1 MSESEAPGQWRLARL
16 QVVNWGTFGGH
27 HDLAVPRR
35 GLLLTGESGSGKSS
49 LLDAMSAIM
58 VRPGEVQFNAAANE
72 ATKGDRERSLMSY
85 VRGAHRKQTDTDTQ
99 EIRTGYLR
107 EGPTWSAVAMTW
119 DDDIGHRVSAAR
131 VFHVAGASLQASDL
145 RSVYVLTDGDVQ
157 IAQWGSLVSSG
168 IDRRRL
174 RRVLLERPGAGTVA
188 VDDTFTGFAP
198 RLRRRVGIASETGQ
212 KLLHRAMSAKNL
224 RSLDDLLRVFMLD
237 EPETFALADT
247 AVEQFVELRGA
258 HDAVV
263 DARRQVEALL
273 PIRDA
278 WSARREAT
286 DRGRRI
292 RCLQEALP
300 VFQASVVRRDAQRE
314 LESREATRRQI
325 AARLGEVERDQD
337 RARDELSEA
346 RRTLLD
352 RGGADLERAQEDLV
366 RARERADEVQAA
378 RADFEERLAALGVDL
393 PTDRA
398 EFAAAIEL
406 AREEARDL
414 AATSDREQMDE
425 PIQRKGDARREA
437 RRLERE
443 LESLARRRSR
453 IPSDLVRVRDALAG
467 HLGVPPA
474 SLPFAGELADIAEP
488 EWAGAIERLM
498 GSFARTLVVSED
510 LFERAVPWID
520 GHHLGVRLVFER
532 AELGGGDGR
541 ASAASEPAD
550 LDPRSAARKLRMADG
565 RFSVWM
571 RRELAIRFPH
581 VCVDSAVQLG
591 DLQRALTRQGL
602 VRDRRRHV
610 KDDRRPIDDR
620 SRWVIGTRN
629 DDLVEALRGR
639 LDEQHAVE
647 QSAERELQTLDKAAR
662 QRRDR
667 VRLLDQLAATR
678 WEGIDVEG
686 GQVEVAR
693 VQGRLRLLAAANSDL
708 EPLRRRV
715 EDLQV
720 HVEALRTE
728 ENRLR
733 GECGGLEQ
741 AIRGLRSAIEDA
753 DRILAS
759 GSSRPGA
766 SSTTGDDTDDELSDL
781 LDELEHL
788 ARTHGRTITRETIG
802 SLSRDVSQ
810 DLRDQDTRTQAS
822 IRQAEGRIQR
832 AQSAYQR
839 DWPGQMVNLTL
850 DVESAPDYLA
860 VLDRLQAD
868 RLPEFEGRFRDLL
881 RDQSENNLGSLAYA
895 IRQAPKDVRRR
906 IDPVNRSLAQTPYDQ
921 DRGRFLSVQARPVQS
936 GEVHDF
942 MEDLGA
948 VTTRA
953 FHGGTESP
961 EDAEARFDRMN
972 ALLDRL
978 GSPETTNRSWRRR
991 VLDTRLHMT
1000 FIAVERDRDGVQTD
1014 VYQGS
1019 GGRSGGQG
1027 QKLVTFCLAAALR
1040 YQLADAG
1047 QSLPR
1052 YGLVALDEAFDK
1064 TDLSF
1069 TRAGLT
1075 VFSTF
1080 GFQMLLATPLKMLQ
1094 TIEEFVG
1101 GAAVVSNPS
1110 GMASSLGVIAFERG
1124 TGQVDDRQGDI
1135 DEESR

>member
-119 DDDIGHRVSAAR
+119 DDGVGHRVSAVR
-131 VFHVAGASLQASDL
+131 VFHVAGASLQTSDL

-174 RRVLLERPGAGTVA
+174 RRALLERSGAGTVT

-258 HDAVV
+258 HD
-263 DARRQVEALL
+263 
-273 PIRDA
+273 
-278 WSARREAT
+278 
-286 DRGRRI
+286 
-292 RCLQEALP
+292 
-300 VFQASVVRRDAQRE
+300 
-314 LESREATRRQI
+314 
-325 AARLGEVERDQD
+325 
-337 RARDELSEA
+337 ELSEA

-366 RARERADEVQAA
+366 RAQERADEVQAA

-425 PIQRKGDARREA
+425 PIQRKGNARREA
-437 RRLERE
+437 RRLEGE

-467 HLGVPPA
+467 RLGVPPT

-541 ASAASEPAD
+541 PSAASEPAD

-565 RFSVWM
+565 RFSAWM

-620 SRWVIGTRN
+620 SRWAIGTRN

-639 LDEQHAVE
+639 LDEQRAVE
-647 QSAERELQTLDKAAR
+647 QSAERELQTLDEAAR

-686 GQVEVAR
+686 AQVEVAR

-733 GECGGLEQ
+733 SECGGLEQ

-766 SSTTGDDTDDELSDL
+766 SSTAGEDTEDGLPDL
-781 LDELEHL
+781 LDELERL
-788 ARTHGRTITRETIG
+788 AHTHGRTITRETIG
-802 SLSRDVSQ
+802 SLIRDVSQ

-921 DRGRFLSVQARPVQS
+921 DRGRFLSIQARPVQS

-953 FHGGTESP
+953 FHGGTESL

-1124 TGQVDDRQGDI
+1124 TEQVEDRQGDI
-1135 DEESR
+1135 DEESQ